1 MLPWFLFGLTPR
13 DRSGPQLRVF
23 NQWFQDVVLV
33 ASSTH
38 DFPID
43 SEHALILTGWS
54 VDMTTSTAGTTAV
67 SASMRVIAQPGG
79 QATCNIT
86 TTIFDQALAG
96 VLRDGGDFKQMFVL
110 CPPGSIVRSIAQW
123 NQAGTNTVQHSITGV
138 LIPKGNAGYV

>member
-1 MLPWFLFGLTPR
+1 MLPWWMFGLTPR

-38 DFPID
+38 DFPVD

-54 VDMTTSTAGTTAV
+54 LDMFTSTAGVTAV
-67 SASMRVIAQPGG
+67 TGSLRVIAQPGG

-86 TTIFDQALAG
+86 MSIFDQLLTG
-96 VLRDGGDFKQMFVL
+96 TNRDGGDFKQMFVL
-110 CPPGSIVRSIAQW
+110 CPPGSLIRSVAQW
-123 NQAGTNTVQHSITGV
+123 SAAGTNTVQHSIVGV
-138 LIPKGNAGYV
+138 LIPKGNAAYV